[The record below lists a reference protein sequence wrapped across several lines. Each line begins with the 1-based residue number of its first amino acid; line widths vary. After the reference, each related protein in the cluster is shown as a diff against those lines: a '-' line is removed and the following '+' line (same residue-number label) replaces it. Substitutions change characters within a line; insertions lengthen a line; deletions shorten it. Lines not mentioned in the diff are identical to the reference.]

1 MKRCAIVFLLFA
13 ASMMGLTQP
22 YGEAPMLA
30 SRVEAGELPPVA
42 ERLPDEPYVVTPY
55 EEIGRYGG
63 TARVVCVGTNCGD
76 VLLMQSGFNGWV
88 MMNPNTGE
96 IEPHLMRQVEV
107 NDDFTSYTFYLREG
121 LRWSDGVPFT
131 TEDIAFWYNDVIRNS
146 ELTPSPP
153 GALRLGGELAV
164 LDLID
169 EYTFSLT
176 FAGPKPFFL
185 NQAHHSSAYWTTP
198 KHYLSQ
204 FHIAYTDPVEVQAMA
219 TAAGFDNWFQLFGDK
234 NRTSQNIPVNPDLPT
249 MGSYVML
256 ELTTELRRYER
267 NPYYWKVDTEGNQL
281 PYIDEIYAEVV
292 ADRELYQ
299 GRIITGE
306 VTLAGLQ
313 TSISNFPLYRRFED
327 EGDYR
332 VALFTSGMG
341 ADVVYQVNMTH
352 SDETLREI
360 FGDVRFR
367 QALSLAINREEIS
380 QEVYFGRAEPRQYTL
395 LEISRYYKPEYA
407 TAFTEF
413 DLERARALLDEMGLQ
428 TDAQGRRLRPDNN
441 QPISFTIEYF
451 DIETPKTPTTEL
463 VAEYWGELGLNVS
476 FRSISG
482 ELARERTVANLM
494 DATLWHGDKAT
505 DVLFPVAANFFV
517 PAPFYWE
524 IIWSSGW
531 VPWFE
536 SGGQEGLEPPDNIK
550 ELRSWWDEI
559 LVADDQARIDE
570 LADKILQAQAE
581 NLWVIGTVGNAPH
594 PVIVDNDLGNLPPDA
609 LWVWDTLWLSSHHPE
624 QLFFRN
630 R

>member
-1 MKRCAIVFLLFA
+1 M
-13 ASMMGLTQP
+13 LT
-22 YGEAPMLA
+22 A
-30 SRVEAGELPPVA
+30 RVEAGALPPVA
-42 ERLPDEPYVVTPY
+42 ERLPAEPYVVTPY

-76 VLLMQSGFNGWV
+76 VLLLQSGFNGWV

-96 IEPHLMRQVEV
+96 FEPHLMRQVDV
-107 NDDFTSYTFYLREG
+107 NDDFTQYTFYLREG

-131 TEDIAFWYNDVIRNS
+131 TADIEFWYNDVIQNS

-153 GALRLGGELAV
+153 NALRFDGELAT
-164 LDLID
+164 LEIID
-169 EYTFSLT
+169 DYTFSFT

-185 NQAHHSSAYWTTP
+185 NQLHHSSAYWTTP

-204 FHIAYTDPVEVQAMA
+204 FHINHTDPAEVQAMA

-234 NRTSQNIPVNPDLPT
+234 NRTSQNVPLNPDLPT
-249 MGSYVML
+249 MGSYVLL
-256 ELTTELRRYER
+256 ELTTEFRRYER
-267 NPYYWKVDTEGNQL
+267 NPYYWKVDTDGNQL

-327 EGDYR
+327 EGNYR

-341 ADVVYQVNMTH
+341 SDVVYQVNMTH
-352 SDETLREI
+352 PDETLREI
-360 FGDVRFR
+360 FQDVRFR

-395 LEISRYYKPEYA
+395 LEISRYYRPEYA
-407 TAFTEF
+407 AAFTEF
-413 DLERARALLDEMGLQ
+413 DLERARALLDEMGLA

-524 IIWSSGW
+524 IIWSAGW

-536 SGGQEGLEPPDNIK
+536 SGGQDGLEPPDNIK
-550 ELRSWWDEI
+550 ELRSW
-559 LVADDQARIDE
+559 
-570 LADKILQAQAE
+570 
-581 NLWVIGTVGNAPH
+581 
-594 PVIVDNDLGNLPPDA
+594 
-609 LWVWDTLWLSSHHPE
+609 
-624 QLFFRN
+624 
-630 R
+630 